1 MPPKASKKRPAAPD
15 DESNRFVKRIAQHL
29 REASDVAKKRG
40 DDFGWDEARI
50 GRAFDDAVTHMPPG
64 AVRDH
69 LRAHLDVLRTLAV
82 EMFFRPEPTDFPGLG
97 EPGGPDDRDFRERKK
112 PYRDDFGNM
121 SLAELVEETDRCLL
135 KAKCEIPV
143 QFVGDATECLNWE
156 KGKEGRLERCVDAA
170 WATCE
175 RWRDES
181 KTPDDSGKTPEAI
194 EELSE
199 LMERI
204 ATHCAAR
211 VRLGTEAE
219 DPELRRCVT
228 EKTHECAARV
238 VLIRHKFRRATP
250 KEKRPKENGFWTRTA
265 CHDAAQLCGDTRWRL
280 VYQLAMEIPEDV
292 GVEPADVETGASGE
306 GKRKKS
312 RRNVVGRFGCND
324 QALFDAALGLSGF
337 DEEFEAKAAAEGIST
352 FADVNAARV
361 TGAIGPAL
369 LPPFTFDPA
378 LAAAD
383 VEAGKPEASL
393 TDVCMAYE
401 KALRGDDW
409 DFMEDSDD
417 EGDVDKDGFNE
428 DEDEM
433 RHLDHYIAFLRV
445 VRGAAAL
452 KKAGGDLRGAEDLC
466 RFAGRAPAPSLMLMN
481 LPNDGSVQV
490 SEARATSVEL
500 AAADGALWAA
510 AMEARAASAR
520 LLGDSITENP
530 EELKMLSE
538 RKESFF
544 VDLTPAG
551 AMSEASRAAELAEKL
566 ADREAEGGKA
576 NDGGLSKEEEEELVG
591 LLKKNKRWLGGG
603 GSDDEDGD
611 DDGDEGILAN
621 LAAEDDQLP
630 EELRPDAVDKLEA
643 ELKAAEAVT
652 K

>member
-50 GRAFDDAVTHMPPG
+50 GQAFDDAVTHMPPG

-97 EPGGPDDRDFRERKK
+97 EPGGPDDRDFHERKK

-135 KAKCEIPV
+135 KARCEIPV

-181 KTPDDSGKTPEAI
+181 KTPDGSGKTPEAI
-194 EELSE
+194 GELSE

-211 VRLGTEAE
+211 VRLGTGAE
-219 DPELRRCVT
+219 PGADPELRRCVT
-228 EKTHECAARV
+228 EKTHECAAKV

-337 DEEFEAKAAAEGIST
+337 DEEFEAKVG
-352 FADVNAARV
+352 V
-361 TGAIGPAL
+361 
-369 LPPFTFDPA
+369 DPA
-378 LAAAD
+378 LFARTNTFVFTHPICYAPLPPSRAVVSARAWFFQGARRTLDFFRTPPRNTVEPSPSKHWQVVNKD
-383 VEAGKPEASL
+383 VFCRCAWGLHSPHPSL
-393 TDVCMAYE
+393 LGRR
-401 KALRGDDW
+401 LR
-409 DFMEDSDD
+409 FLKLETFSFPCSR
-417 EGDVDKDGFNE
+417 VLISPPIRSPN
-428 DEDEM
+428 
-433 RHLDHYIAFLRV
+433 RRSVRLRV
-445 VRGAAAL
+445 SQPSRTSTP
-452 KKAGGDLRGAEDLC
+452 
-466 RFAGRAPAPSLMLMN
+466 RA
-481 LPNDGSVQV
+481 
-490 SEARATSVEL
+490 
-500 AAADGALWAA
+500 
-510 AMEARAASAR
+510 
-520 LLGDSITENP
+520 
-530 EELKMLSE
+530 
-538 RKESFF
+538 
-544 VDLTPAG
+544 
-551 AMSEASRAAELAEKL
+551 
-566 ADREAEGGKA
+566 
-576 NDGGLSKEEEEELVG
+576 
-591 LLKKNKRWLGGG
+591 
-603 GSDDEDGD
+603 
-611 DDGDEGILAN
+611 
-621 LAAEDDQLP
+621 
-630 EELRPDAVDKLEA
+630 
-643 ELKAAEAVT
+643 
-652 K
+652 

>member
-69 LRAHLDVLRTLAV
+69 LRTHLDVLRTLAV

-97 EPGGPDDRDFRERKK
+97 EPGGPDDRDFHERKK

-135 KAKCEIPV
+135 KARCEIPV

-181 KTPDDSGKTPEAI
+181 KTPDGSGKTPEAI

-211 VRLGTEAE
+211 VRLGTGSTPGA

-337 DEEFEAKAAAEGIST
+337 DEEFEAKVGVE
-352 FADVNAARV
+352 
-361 TGAIGPAL
+361 PAL
-369 LPPFTFDPA
+369 FARTNTNTFLFTHPEPGLLCA
-378 LAAAD
+378 LT
-383 VEAGKPEASL
+383 PEPRCCQCASL
-393 TDVCMAYE
+393 VFSRRETNV
-401 KALRGDDW
+401 
-409 DFMEDSDD
+409 
-417 EGDVDKDGFNE
+417 GF
-428 DEDEM
+428 
-433 RHLDHYIAFLRV
+433 F
-445 VRGAAAL
+445 
-452 KKAGGDLRGAEDLC
+452 
-466 RFAGRAPAPSLMLMN
+466 
-481 LPNDGSVQV
+481 
-490 SEARATSVEL
+490 
-500 AAADGALWAA
+500 
-510 AMEARAASAR
+510 
-520 LLGDSITENP
+520 
-530 EELKMLSE
+530 
-538 RKESFF
+538 
-544 VDLTPAG
+544 
-551 AMSEASRAAELAEKL
+551 
-566 ADREAEGGKA
+566 
-576 NDGGLSKEEEEELVG
+576 
-591 LLKKNKRWLGGG
+591 
-603 GSDDEDGD
+603 
-611 DDGDEGILAN
+611 
-621 LAAEDDQLP
+621 
-630 EELRPDAVDKLEA
+630 
-643 ELKAAEAVT
+643 
-652 K
+652 

>member
-1 MPPKASKKRPAAPD
+1 M
-15 DESNRFVKRIAQHL
+15 
-29 REASDVAKKRG
+29 
-40 DDFGWDEARI
+40 
-50 GRAFDDAVTHMPPG
+50 
-64 AVRDH
+64 
-69 LRAHLDVLRTLAV
+69 
-82 EMFFRPEPTDFPGLG
+82 
-97 EPGGPDDRDFRERKK
+97 
-112 PYRDDFGNM
+112 
-121 SLAELVEETDRCLL
+121 
-135 KAKCEIPV
+135 
-143 QFVGDATECLNWE
+143 
-156 KGKEGRLERCVDAA
+156 
-170 WATCE
+170 
-175 RWRDES
+175 
-181 KTPDDSGKTPEAI
+181 
-194 EELSE
+194 
-199 LMERI
+199 
-204 ATHCAAR
+204 
-211 VRLGTEAE
+211 
-219 DPELRRCVT
+219 
-228 EKTHECAARV
+228 
-238 VLIRHKFRRATP
+238 
-250 KEKRPKENGFWTRTA
+250 
-265 CHDAAQLCGDTRWRL
+265 
-280 VYQLAMEIPEDV
+280 
-292 GVEPADVETGASGE
+292 
-306 GKRKKS
+306 
-312 RRNVVGRFGCND
+312 
-324 QALFDAALGLSGF
+324 
-337 DEEFEAKAAAEGIST
+337 
-352 FADVNAARV
+352 

-591 LLKKNKRWLGGG
+591 LLKRNKRWLGGG

-643 ELKAAEAVT
+643 ELKAAEAET